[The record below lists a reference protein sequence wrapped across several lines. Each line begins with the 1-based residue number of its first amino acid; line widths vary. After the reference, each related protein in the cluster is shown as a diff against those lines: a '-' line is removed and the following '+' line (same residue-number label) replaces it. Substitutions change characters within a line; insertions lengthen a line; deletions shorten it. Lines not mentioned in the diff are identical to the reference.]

1 MKKIFEK
8 HETLCCMLLIV
19 LYVVVNSYCMQNFGT
34 ADYRSAIVNTL
45 FSVALLALVISLKRV
60 SYYGLIKVEKVK
72 KYLKDNEENL
82 PSFSDEENLCYAVR
96 TLYEQGEIS
105 LYDDDKATE
114 SDFSTEEFNWSEF
127 EDKTVEQILGK

>member
-1 MKKIFEK
+1 MGMEL
-8 HETLCCMLLIV
+8 E
-19 LYVVVNSYCMQNFGT
+19 VV
-34 ADYRSAIVNTL
+34 A
-45 FSVALLALVISLKRV
+45 RV
-60 SYYGLIKVEKVK
+60 TYTVHLSDEDVEKVK

-105 LYDDDKATE
+105 LYDDNKATE

>member
-1 MKKIFEK
+1 MGMEL
-8 HETLCCMLLIV
+8 E
-19 LYVVVNSYCMQNFGT
+19 VV
-34 ADYRSAIVNTL
+34 A
-45 FSVALLALVISLKRV
+45 RV
-60 SYYGLIKVEKVK
+60 TYTVHLSDEDVEKVK

-82 PSFSDEENLCYAVR
+82 PSFSDEEKLCYAVR

>member
-1 MKKIFEK
+1 MGMEL
-8 HETLCCMLLIV
+8 E
-19 LYVVVNSYCMQNFGT
+19 VV
-34 ADYRSAIVNTL
+34 A
-45 FSVALLALVISLKRV
+45 RV
-60 SYYGLIKVEKVK
+60 TYTVHLSDEDVKKVK

-96 TLYEQGEIS
+96 ILYEQGEIS
-105 LYDDDKATE
+105 LYDNDKATE

>member
-8 HETLCCMLLIV
+8 HENLYCILLIV

-60 SYYGLIKVEKVK
+60 SYYGLIKVEKGK
-72 KYLKDNEENL
+72 
-82 PSFSDEENLCYAVR
+82 
-96 TLYEQGEIS
+96 EIS
-105 LYDDDKATE
+105 IFFPFAVDYIC
-114 SDFSTEEFNWSEF
+114 STVDWY
-127 EDKTVEQILGK
+127 

>member
-1 MKKIFEK
+1 MGMEL
-8 HETLCCMLLIV
+8 E
-19 LYVVVNSYCMQNFGT
+19 VV
-34 ADYRSAIVNTL
+34 A
-45 FSVALLALVISLKRV
+45 RV
-60 SYYGLIKVEKVK
+60 TYTVHLSDEDVKKVK

-82 PSFSDEENLCYAVR
+82 PSFFDEENLCYAVR